1 MPDSIYQFNQQVE
14 SSINKVK
21 EVNKT
26 NGTQAAYQELRK
38 EYDNF
43 INNPNHSQ
51 LEDKAYLENITSGLK
66 NEMTGLSAAW
76 GLDQFQAKQIQ
87 YNRGNGN
94 YETQTEF
101 LSHGKNL
108 DKKTIVNDGNLTDIN
123 AEGQVVTPFDQIM
136 SRELM
141 NNFNEF
147 HHSKPVLGL
156 FGHEYLSHDTLIHK
170 IKELDETNFKEQK
183 LERNQNQDVNIAQ
196 SLMANNNELFA
207 TLDSINNGNPEGKI
221 HRSNLKKFIQETENN
236 PNGAIAQSFT
246 PEQVSM
252 VYNLE
257 KNWTSEQIKMLHP
270 DGYISFDS
278 IANALGYNS
287 TQSMFNNLDRNN

>member
-1 MPDSIYQFNQQVE
+1 
-14 SSINKVK
+14 
-21 EVNKT
+21 
-26 NGTQAAYQELRK
+26 
-38 EYDNF
+38 
-43 INNPNHSQ
+43 
-51 LEDKAYLENITSGLK
+51 
-66 NEMTGLSAAW
+66 MTGLSAAW

-108 DKKTIVNDGNLTDIN
+108 DKKTIINDGNLTDIN
-123 AEGQVVTPFDQIM
+123 ATGQVLTPFDQIM

-156 FGHEYLSHDTLIHK
+156 FGHAYLSHDTLIHK
-170 IKELDETNFKEQK
+170 IKEIDDTNFKEQK
-183 LERNQNQDVNIAQ
+183 LEQNQNQDVNIAQ

-236 PNGAIAQSFT
+236 PNGAIAQSFN

-257 KNWTSEQIKMLHP
+257 KNWNSEQIKMLHP

-287 TQSMFNNLDRNN
+287 TQSMINNLDRNN